1 MPAATDMGGRGSS
14 GGGRGGRDRRGQ
26 GTGRGMRR
34 RRRDGRGE
42 GLCHAAGGDSTS
54 SAMTAVMA
62 PIPGTKVPVSAPA
75 VTSRAR
81 AVAVVARP
89 ESCIACGSCVEA
101 CKSEAIRYSRAY
113 NQASTNKEDYIMDL
127 FKKLEEAARLNPIEP
142 GPVSAPV
149 GAPVAAPVAATAP
162 VTPAASSTVAVSPN
176 PTVPGGEAK

>member
-62 PIPGTKVPVSAPA
+62 PIPGTKVPVSTPA

-101 CKSEAIRYSRAY
+101 CRRSAISIEEIAVIDGSLCTGCGLCVDDCSSG
-113 NQASTNKEDYIMDL
+113 AL
-127 FKKLEEAARLNPIEP
+127 ALLE
-142 GPVSAPV
+142 V
-149 GAPVAAPVAATAP
+149 
-162 VTPAASSTVAVSPN
+162 
-176 PTVPGGEAK
+176 